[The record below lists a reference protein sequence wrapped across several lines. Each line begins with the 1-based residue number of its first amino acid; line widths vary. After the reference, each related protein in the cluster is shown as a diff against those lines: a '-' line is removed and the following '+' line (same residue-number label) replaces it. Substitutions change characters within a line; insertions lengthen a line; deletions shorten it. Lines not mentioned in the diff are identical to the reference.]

1 MNGAIKSCMKE
12 ANDDEN
18 PKSQIEKRNLI
29 LHKPHTLTEKYF
41 DNLWWEKYTTDQS
54 VIKCDSVLFVG
65 PTFPSLYWT
74 NTQTFWDYGS
84 WSNGSF
90 IMVLWLFCQWVGWSC
105 TSIALLTSPSRHL
118 PSSPAPQLPETS
130 PGRDL
135 QSEMDPSNERKDK
148 GVHFIDT
155 VFFV

>member
-54 VIKCDSVLFVG
+54 EISMWLGIIGCLELYTIGDSPPHNFFFEIFG
-65 PTFPSLYWT
+65 
-74 NTQTFWDYGS
+74 G
-84 WSNGSF
+84 NGKYAP
-90 IMVLWLFCQWVGWSC
+90 IHWMVLPGSQVD
-105 TSIALLTSPSRHL
+105 LL
-118 PSSPAPQLPETS
+118 
-130 PGRDL
+130 
-135 QSEMDPSNERKDK
+135 
-148 GVHFIDT
+148 
-155 VFFV
+155 